1 MIEDEQCMAHLIIP
15 HLDRVMEMI
24 EKNIFRP
31 LPSIKKVDLDKQET
45 GIDAVDTTDPAWP
58 YLQGIY
64 EILHMIITSNLV
76 EVNMLKSF
84 IKARF
89 VEEFLALFES
99 EEPLER
105 DILKNI
111 LHKMYAKVS
120 KSIFSN
126 LF

>member
-76 EVNMLKSF
+76 EVNTLKSF

-89 VEEFLALFES
+89 VAREFKWQELREDLFA
-99 EEPLER
+99 PDHGTML
-105 DILKNI
+105 
-111 LHKMYAKVS
+111 
-120 KSIFSN
+120 
-126 LF
+126 